1 MSEQGGIPANYVE
14 KDHCKTVIYTV
25 DLLCGQFPQ
34 TWIPEKYITMTVA
47 TVKFGSMGNNG
58 TKTLVMVKIL
68 YLQIA
73 YHPQQSPVEGDC
85 EIAADDNPNTAI
97 PNLTN
102 RKLGM
107 VWYCG

>member
-34 TWIPEKYITMTVA
+34 TWIPETYI
-47 TVKFGSMGNNG
+47 
-58 TKTLVMVKIL
+58 VMVKIL